1 MKSIKYELI
10 FRVKVINQ
18 IIILLYISIVTIAK
32 NIIMRSVEE
41 EIEEKYD
48 CIEKLGQGAFGNL
61 ILVRSKN
68 NEQYYACKI

>member
-1 MKSIKYELI
+1 
-10 FRVKVINQ
+10 
-18 IIILLYISIVTIAK
+18 
-32 NIIMRSVEE
+32 MRSVEE

-68 NEQYYACKI
+68 N